1 MTEIGFSDF
10 LTQVKICLLN
20 KNEEQKDLKEEESF
34 VNDFSATNRWM
45 SNFKKGTFIRLREN
59 ILKTEKG

>member
-1 MTEIGFSDF
+1 MTEIDFSDF

-34 VNDFSATNRWM
+34 SKRF
-45 SNFKKGTFIRLREN
+45 
-59 ILKTEKG
+59 LKQRTGE

>member
-1 MTEIGFSDF
+1 MTEIDFSDF

-34 VNDFSATNRWM
+34 SKRFLNTDR
-45 SNFKKGTFIRLREN
+45 
-59 ILKTEKG
+59 

>member
-1 MTEIGFSDF
+1 MLNGKRESWQSLKIRTKKKMTEIDFSDF

-34 VNDFSATNRWM
+34 W
-45 SNFKKGTFIRLREN
+45 
-59 ILKTEKG
+59 

>member
-1 MTEIGFSDF
+1 MLNGRKKKLTIAKIRTKMKMTEIDFSDF

-34 VNDFSATNRWM
+34 SKRF
-45 SNFKKGTFIRLREN
+45 
-59 ILKTEKG
+59 LKTDR

>member
-1 MTEIGFSDF
+1 MTEIDFSNF

-34 VNDFSATNRWM
+34 
-45 SNFKKGTFIRLREN
+45 
-59 ILKTEKG
+59 